1 MLGCIQPMS
10 SPMMN
15 RMFGCC
21 ACCALAGLAVMAA
34 VRTVAPNSAAR
45 DADRMCA
52 RLSLS
57 QDLSIGSFKSSVD
70 SSLLIAP
77 LIASS
82 LVADVVSHKYA
93 HGDRL
98 RLRVPI

>member
-10 SPMMN
+10 SPMMK

-34 VRTVAPNSAAR
+34 VRTVAPISAAR

-57 QDLSIGSFKSSVD
+57 QDFSVGSSKSSVD

-77 LIASS
+77 FIASS
-82 LVADVVSHKYA
+82 LVADVVDHKHA
-93 HGDRL
+93 REDRL
-98 RLRVPI
+98 RSCV